1 LYFIALQDF
10 RITTLFMTHV
20 PQLIVDL
27 SLILALAGVITL
39 IFKKLKQPIV
49 LGYILSGLLVG
60 PNFSLFPTITD
71 IKTIEIWAEIGVI
84 FLLFNLGL
92 EFSFKKL
99 VKVGS
104 TAAITGLFEVGLM
117 LITGFVAGQLLGW
130 SKTDSLFLGGI
141 IAISSTTIIFRAF
154 EELGLKTQQFTRVV
168 FGILV
173 IEDLTAVLLMV
184 LLSTLS
190 ISQQFAGAELLLSIL
205 KLFFFLTIWFMGGIF
220 IFPTLLRRY
229 RNLMNDESVLITSVA
244 LCFGMVFL
252 VTQAGFSAA
261 LGAFIMGSILAE
273 TTHAEKIEH
282 LLKPLKDLFGAVFF
296 ISVGMLINPALL
308 LEFAVPTGILVLV
321 VILGKTTYVTLGAVI
336 SGQPLK
342 KALRAGMSLSQIGEF
357 SFIIATLGLS
367 LKVTSEFLYPI
378 AVGVSVITT
387 FTTPYMMKASEP
399 LYEWLDKKFPASWKL
414 FLNRYSN
421 TTGPIT
427 KTTEWNQ
434 ILQAY
439 VQTVVLNSVVV
450 IGIILLAS
458 RQLADQLHLLVP
470 ETYITQS
477 VMFGITFLAISPFLW
492 ALIFKRSNKKAY
504 SAIWLSRKFSRGP
517 LLLLELSRVLIALLL
532 MIFLLNS
539 FFDTPTAL
547 SVAGGIMILAFA
559 IFYRRLQTFYSRIED
574 RFLQNLN
581 ARQLEGSGKSK
592 RLLLPWD
599 AHFAFLEVS
608 PDSNLIGKTLQE
620 LAIRENFGINVVLIE
635 RGSKTIHLPKPTE
648 VLYPFD
654 RIEVVGTDVQLD
666 VFRGHVEISTNGDVY
681 MAHEDNIALERI
693 EVKSHYNIKGKTIR
707 DSHIREKTQGMI
719 VGLERNGE
727 RILNPDASVVI
738 EDEDVLWVAGQREL
752 IKEYIQAKVA
762 VE

>member
-1 LYFIALQDF
+1 
-10 RITTLFMTHV
+10 MTHV
-20 PQLIVDL
+20 PQLIIDL
-27 SLILALAGVITL
+27 SLILTMAGIITL

-49 LGYILSGLLVG
+49 LGYILAGLIVG
-60 PNFSLFPTITD
+60 PNFSIFPTITD
-71 IKTIEIWAEIGVI
+71 IKTIEVWAEIGVI

-99 VKVGS
+99 VKVGN
-104 TAAITGLFEVGLM
+104 TAAITGLFEVGFM
-117 LITGFVAGQLLGW
+117 LITGFAAGQLLGW

-190 ISQQFAGAELLLSIL
+190 ISQQFAGLELFGSIL

-220 IFPTLLRRY
+220 IFPTLLRKY
-229 RNLMNDESVLITSVA
+229 RKLMNDESVLITSVA

-296 ISVGMLINPALL
+296 ISVGMLINPELL
-308 LEFAVPTGILVLV
+308 LEYAVPTAILVLV
-321 VILGKTTYVTLGAVI
+321 VIFGKTTYVTMGAVI
-336 SGQPLK
+336 SGQPLRK
-342 KALRAGMSLSQIGEF
+342 SLQAGMSLSQIGEF
-357 SFIIATLGLS
+357 SFIIANLGLS
-367 LKVTSEFLYPI
+367 LKVTSDFLYPI

-399 LYEWLDKKFPASWKL
+399 FYEWLDRKFPSSWKL
-414 FLNRYSN
+414 YLNRYS
-421 TTGPIT
+421 TSSGPIA
-427 KTTEWNQ
+427 KTTQWKE
-434 ILQAY
+434 ILQSYA
-439 VQTVVLNSVVV
+439 QTVILNSVVV
-450 IGIILLAS
+450 IGIVLLSS
-458 RQLADQLHLLVP
+458 RQLGDQLHKWIP
-470 ETYITQS
+470 ETYLTQS
-477 VMFGITFLAISPFLW
+477 VHFGITFLAISPFLW
-492 ALIFKRSNKKAY
+492 ALVFKRSNKKAY
-504 SAIWLSRKFSRGP
+504 SAIWLSRKYSRGP
-517 LLLLELSRVLIALLL
+517 LLMLELSRVLVALVL

-547 SVAGGIMILAFA
+547 SIAGCIMVLAFA
-559 IFYRRLQTFYSRIED
+559 TFFRRLQIFYNRIED

-592 RLLLPWD
+592 RILLPWD

-608 PDSNLIGKTLQE
+608 PDSSLIGKSLQE
-620 LAIRENFGINVVLIE
+620 LAIRETFGINVVLIE
-635 RGSKTIHLPKPTE
+635 RGSKTIQLPRPTE

-654 RIEVVGTDVQLD
+654 RIEVVGTDEQLE
-666 VFRGHVEISTNGDVY
+666 VFRGHVEISTNGDLY
-681 MAHEDNIALERI
+681 IAHDDLIILERI
-693 EVKSHYNIKGKTIR
+693 EVKSGYNIRGKSIR
-707 DSHIREKTQGMI
+707 NSQIREKTHGMI

-727 RILNPDASVVI
+727 RILNPDSSMII
-738 EDEDVLWVAGQREL
+738 ENDDVLWVAGERDL
-752 IKEYIQAKVA
+752 IKEFIQIKSPADRESNVDKIW
-762 VE
+762 

>member
-1 LYFIALQDF
+1 
-10 RITTLFMTHV
+10 MTHV

-27 SLILALAGVITL
+27 SLILTMAGIITL

-49 LGYILSGLLVG
+49 LGYILAGLLVG
-60 PNFSLFPTITD
+60 PNFHLFPTITD
-71 IKTIEIWAEIGVI
+71 VKTIEIWAEIGVI

-99 VKVGS
+99 VKVGN
-104 TAAITGLFEVGLM
+104 TAAITGLFEVSLM
-117 LITGFVAGQLLGW
+117 LITGFVTGQLFGW

-154 EELGLKTQQFTRVV
+154 DELGLKTQKFTRVV
-168 FGILV
+168 LGILV

-190 ISQQFAGAELLLSIL
+190 ISQQFAGLELLQSIA
-205 KLFFFLTIWFMGGIF
+205 KLFFFLTLWFLGGIF
-220 IFPTLLRRY
+220 VFPTLLRRY
-229 RNLMNDESVLITSVA
+229 RKLMNDESVLITSVA

-296 ISVGMLINPALL
+296 ISVGMLINPSLLIQYAL
-308 LEFAVPTGILVLV
+308 PTSILVLV
-321 VILGKTTYVTLGAVI
+321 VILGKTVFVTMGAVI

-342 KALRAGMSLSQIGEF
+342 KSLQSGMSLSQIGEF
-357 SFIIATLGLS
+357 SFIIANLGLS

-399 LYEWLDKKFPASWKL
+399 LYNWFEKL
-414 FLNRYSN
+414 LPEKWRHYLNRYSTSTETIAQ
-421 TTGPIT
+421 TTH
-427 KTTEWNQ
+427 WNG
-434 ILQAY
+434 ILKSYA
-439 VQTVVLNSVVV
+439 QTVILNSVVV
-450 IGIILLAS
+450 IGVILAAS
-458 RQLADQLHLLVP
+458 RQLADQLHTWVP
-470 ETYITQS
+470 ETFITNS
-477 VMFGITFLAISPFLW
+477 VLFGITFLLISPFLW
-492 ALIFKRSNKKAY
+492 ALVFKRSNRKAY
-504 SAIWLSRKFSRGP
+504 SAIWLSRKYSRGP
-517 LLLLELSRVLIALLL
+517 LLLLELSRVVIAILL
-532 MIFLLNS
+532 MGFLLSS
-539 FFDTPTAL
+539 FFSTPTAL
-547 SVAGGIMILAFA
+547 SVAGAIMVLGFT
-559 IFYRRLQTFYSRIED
+559 IFYQRLQVFYNRIED

-592 RLLLPWD
+592 KILLPWD

-608 PDSNLIGKTLQE
+608 ADSNLIGKSLQE
-620 LAIRENFGINVVLIE
+620 LKIRERFGINVVLIE
-635 RGSKTIHLPKPTE
+635 RGSKTIHLPRPTE
-648 VLYPFD
+648 VLYPCD
-654 RIEVVGTDVQLD
+654 RIEVIGTDDQLD

-681 MAHEDNIALERI
+681 MAHEDSIVLERI
-693 EVKSHYNIKGKTIR
+693 EVRNEYNIRGKTIR
-707 DSHIREKTQGMI
+707 DSQIREKTHGMI

-727 RILNPDASVVI
+727 RMLNPDSSMVI
-738 EDEDVLWVAGQREL
+738 ENQDVLWIAGDRDL
-752 IKEYIQAKVA
+752 IKDFVSNKTTESSEEIASSVA
-762 VE
+762 S

>member
-1 LYFIALQDF
+1 
-10 RITTLFMTHV
+10 MTHV

-27 SLILALAGVITL
+27 SLILTMAGVITL

-49 LGYILSGLLVG
+49 LGYILAGLLVG
-60 PNFSLFPTITD
+60 PNFHLFPTITD

-99 VKVGS
+99 VKVGN
-104 TAAITGLFEVGLM
+104 TAAITGLFEVSMM
-117 LITGFVAGQLLGW
+117 LITGFVTGQLMGW

-154 EELGLKTQQFTRVV
+154 DELGIKTQKFTRVV
-168 FGILV
+168 LGILV

-190 ISQQFAGAELLLSIL
+190 ISQQFAGYELLQSIL
-205 KLFFFLTIWFMGGIF
+205 KLFFFLTLWFLGGIF
-220 IFPTLLRRY
+220 VFPTLLRKY

-296 ISVGMLINPALL
+296 ISVGMLINPGLL
-308 LEFAVPTGILVLV
+308 IEYAVPTMILVFV
-321 VILGKTTYVTLGAVI
+321 VIAGKTAFVTMGAVI

-342 KALRAGMSLSQIGEF
+342 KSMQSGMSLSQIGEF
-357 SFIIATLGLS
+357 SFIIANLGLS
-367 LKVTSEFLYPI
+367 LHVTSNFLYPI

-399 LYEWLDKKFPASWKL
+399 FYNWFEKHLPEKWRHY
-414 FLNRYSN
+414 LNRYSSSTVTITQ
-421 TTGPIT
+421 TTQWQ
-427 KTTEWNQ
+427 E
-434 ILQAY
+434 ILKAY
-439 VQTVVLNSVVV
+439 AQTVVLNSVVV
-450 IGIILLAS
+450 VGIILASS
-458 RQLADQLHLLVP
+458 RQLADQLHTKIP
-470 ETYITQS
+470 ENYITNS
-477 VMFGITFLAISPFLW
+477 VLFGITFLLISPFLW
-492 ALIFKRSNKKAY
+492 ALIFKRSNRKAY
-504 SAIWLSRKFSRGP
+504 SAIWLSRKYSRGP
-517 LLLLELSRVLIALLL
+517 LLLLELSRVLVAIIL
-532 MIFLLNS
+532 MGFLLNS
-539 FFDTPTAL
+539 FFATPTAL
-547 SVAGGIMILAFA
+547 TVAAAIMILGFA
-559 IFYRRLQTFYSRIED
+559 IFYRRLQLFYSKIED

-592 RLLLPWD
+592 RILLPWD

-620 LAIRENFGINVVLIE
+620 LKIRENFGINVVLIE
-635 RGSKTIHLPKPTE
+635 RGSKTIYLPKPTE
-648 VLYPFD
+648 VLYPCD
-654 RIEVVGTDVQLD
+654 RIEVIGTDDQLD
-666 VFRGHVEISTNGDVY
+666 MFRGHVEISTTGDVY
-681 MAHEDNIALERI
+681 MAHEDTVVLERI
-693 EVKSHYNIKGKTIR
+693 EVRNEYNIRGKSIR
-707 DSHIREKTQGMI
+707 NSGIREKTHGMI

-727 RILNPDASVVI
+727 RILNPDSSMVI
-738 EDEDVLWVAGQREL
+738 ENHDVLWIAGDRDL
-752 IKEYIQAKVA
+752 IKEFVNTKTTDSTEAMSSAIS
-762 VE
+762 

>member
-1 LYFIALQDF
+1 
-10 RITTLFMTHV
+10 MTHV
-20 PQLIVDL
+20 PQLIIDL
-27 SLILALAGVITL
+27 SLILTMAGIITL

-49 LGYILSGLLVG
+49 LGYILAGLLVG

-71 IKTIEIWAEIGVI
+71 IKTIGIWAEIGVI

-99 VKVGS
+99 VKVGN
-104 TAAITGLFEVGLM
+104 TAAITGLFEVSFM
-117 LITGFVAGQLLGW
+117 LITGFVTGQLLGW

-190 ISQQFAGAELLLSIL
+190 ISQQFAGVELFGSIL

-229 RNLMNDESVLITSVA
+229 RKLMNDESVLITSVA

-296 ISVGMLINPALL
+296 ISVGMLINPSLL
-308 LEFAVPTGILVLV
+308 LQYAGPTAILVLV

-336 SGQPLK
+336 SGQPLRK
-342 KALRAGMSLSQIGEF
+342 SLQAGMSLSQIGEF
-357 SFIIATLGLS
+357 SFIIANLGLS

-399 LYEWLDKKFPASWKL
+399 FYEWLDRKFPASWRL
-414 FLNRYSN
+414 YLNRYSN
-421 TTGPIT
+421 TTGPIA
-427 KTTEWNQ
+427 KTTQWNQ
-434 ILQAY
+434 ILQSYA
-439 VQTVVLNSVVV
+439 QTVILNSVVV
-450 IGIILLAS
+450 IGVILLCS
-458 RQLADQLHLLVP
+458 RQLSDKLHKFIP
-470 ETYITQS
+470 ENYVTQS
-477 VMFGITFLAISPFLW
+477 VMFAITFLAISPFLW
-492 ALIFKRSNKKAY
+492 ALVFKRSNKKAY
-504 SAIWLSRKFSRGP
+504 SAIWLSRKYSRGP
-517 LLLLELSRVLIALLL
+517 LLMLELSRVIVALLL
-532 MIFLLNS
+532 MIFLLSS

-547 SVAGGIMILAFA
+547 SIAGGIMVLAFA
-559 IFYRRLQTFYSRIED
+559 IFYQRLQIFYSRIEE

-592 RLLLPWD
+592 QLLLPWD

-608 PDSNLIGKTLQE
+608 PDSTLIGKSLQE

-635 RGSKTIHLPKPTE
+635 RGSKTIRLPRPTE

-654 RIEVVGTDVQLD
+654 RIEVVGTDDQLD
-666 VFRGHVEISTNGDVY
+666 VFRGHVEISLNGDVY
-681 MAHEDNIALERI
+681 MAHDDSIVLERI
-693 EVKSHYNIKGKTIR
+693 EVKSEYNIRGKTIR
-707 DSHIREKTQGMI
+707 NSQIRERTHGMI

-727 RILNPDASVVI
+727 RILNPDSSMVI
-738 EDEDVLWVAGQREL
+738 ENEDVLWVAGEKSL
-752 IKEYIQAKVA
+752 IKEFMQAKSA
-762 VE
+762 AE

>member
-1 LYFIALQDF
+1 
-10 RITTLFMTHV
+10 MTHV
-20 PQLIVDL
+20 PQLIIDL
-27 SLILALAGVITL
+27 SLILTMAGIITL

-49 LGYILSGLLVG
+49 LGYILAGLIVG
-60 PNFSLFPTITD
+60 PNFSIFPTITD
-71 IKTIEIWAEIGVI
+71 IKTIEVWAEIGVI

-104 TAAITGLFEVGLM
+104 TAAITGLFEVGFM
-117 LITGFVAGQLLGW
+117 LITGFAAGQLLGW

-190 ISQQFAGAELLLSIL
+190 ISQQFAGLELFGSIL

-220 IFPTLLRRY
+220 IFPTLLRKY
-229 RNLMNDESVLITSVA
+229 RKLMNDESVLITSVA

-296 ISVGMLINPALL
+296 ISVGMLINPELL
-308 LEFAVPTGILVLV
+308 LEYAVPTAILVLV
-321 VILGKTTYVTLGAVI
+321 VIFGKTTYVTMGAVI
-336 SGQPLK
+336 SGQPLRK
-342 KALRAGMSLSQIGEF
+342 SLQAGMSLSQIGEF
-357 SFIIATLGLS
+357 SFIIANLGLS
-367 LKVTSEFLYPI
+367 LKVTSDFLYPI

-399 LYEWLDKKFPASWKL
+399 FYEWLDRKFPSSWKL
-414 FLNRYSN
+414 YLNRYS
-421 TTGPIT
+421 TSSGPIA
-427 KTTEWNQ
+427 KTTQWKE
-434 ILQAY
+434 ILQSYA
-439 VQTVVLNSVVV
+439 QTVILNSVVV
-450 IGIILLAS
+450 IGIVLLSS
-458 RQLADQLHLLVP
+458 RQLGDQLHKWIP
-470 ETYITQS
+470 ETYLTQS
-477 VMFGITFLAISPFLW
+477 VHFGITFLAISPFLW
-492 ALIFKRSNKKAY
+492 ALVFKRSNKKAY
-504 SAIWLSRKFSRGP
+504 SAIWLSRKYSRGP
-517 LLLLELSRVLIALLL
+517 LLMLELSRVLVALVL

-547 SVAGGIMILAFA
+547 SIAGCIMVLAFA
-559 IFYRRLQTFYSRIED
+559 TFFRRLQIFYNRIED

-592 RLLLPWD
+592 RILLPWD

-608 PDSNLIGKTLQE
+608 PDSSLIGKSLQE
-620 LAIRENFGINVVLIE
+620 LAIRETFGINVVLIE
-635 RGSKTIHLPKPTE
+635 RGSKTIQLPRPTE

-654 RIEVVGTDVQLD
+654 RIEVVGTDEQLEI
-666 VFRGHVEISTNGDVY
+666 FRGHVEISTNGDLY
-681 MAHEDNIALERI
+681 IAHDDLIILERI
-693 EVKSHYNIKGKTIR
+693 EVKSGYNIRGKSIR
-707 DSHIREKTQGMI
+707 NSQIREKTHGMI

-727 RILNPDASVVI
+727 RILNPDSSMII
-738 EDEDVLWVAGQREL
+738 ENDDVLWVAGERDL
-752 IKEYIQAKVA
+752 IKEFIQIKSPADRESNVDKIW
-762 VE
+762 

>member
-1 LYFIALQDF
+1 
-10 RITTLFMTHV
+10 MTHV
-20 PQLIVDL
+20 PQLIIDL

-117 LITGFVAGQLLGW
+117 LVTGFVAGQLLGW
-130 SKTDSLFLGGI
+130 SKIDSLFLGGI

-190 ISQQFAGAELLLSIL
+190 ISQQFAGTELLLSIL

-308 LEFAVPTGILVLV
+308 LEYAVPTAILVLV
-321 VILGKTTYVTLGAVI
+321 VILGKTTFVTLGAVI
-336 SGQPLK
+336 SGQPLR
-342 KALRAGMSLSQIGEF
+342 KALKSGMSLSQIGEF

-399 LYEWLDKKFPASWKL
+399 FYEWLDNKFPASWKL
-414 FLNRYSN
+414 FLNRYST

-450 IGIILLAS
+450 IGIILVAS

-470 ETYITQS
+470 ETYITQA

-492 ALIFKRSNKKAY
+492 ALIFKRGNKKAY

-517 LLLLELSRVLIALLL
+517 LLMLELSRVVIALLL

-559 IFYRRLQTFYSRIED
+559 IFYRRLQVFYSRIEE

-592 RLLLPWD
+592 RILLPWD

-635 RGSKTIHLPKPTE
+635 RGSKTIQLPKPTE
-648 VLYPFD
+648 VLYPHD

-666 VFRGHVEISTNGDVY
+666 VFRGHVEINTNGDVY
-681 MAHEDNIALERI
+681 MAHEDNIVLERI
-693 EVKSHYNIKGKTIR
+693 EVKSHYKIKGKTIR
-707 DSHIREKTQGMI
+707 DSQIREKTQGMI

-738 EDEDVLWVAGQREL
+738 EDEDVLWVAGKREL
-752 IKEYIQAKVA
+752 IKDYIQAKAVA
-762 VE
+762 E

>member
-1 LYFIALQDF
+1 
-10 RITTLFMTHV
+10 MTHV

-27 SLILALAGVITL
+27 SLILTMAGVITL

-49 LGYILSGLLVG
+49 LGYILAGLLVG
-60 PNFSLFPTITD
+60 PNFHLFPTITD

-99 VKVGS
+99 VKVGN
-104 TAAITGLFEVGLM
+104 TAAITGLFEVSMM
-117 LITGFVAGQLLGW
+117 LITGFVTGQLMGW

-154 EELGLKTQQFTRVV
+154 DELGIKTQKFTRVV
-168 FGILV
+168 LGILV

-190 ISQQFAGAELLLSIL
+190 ISQQFAGYELLQSIL
-205 KLFFFLTIWFMGGIF
+205 KLFFFLTLWFLGGIF
-220 IFPTLLRRY
+220 VFPTLLRKY

-296 ISVGMLINPALL
+296 ISVGMLINPGLL
-308 LEFAVPTGILVLV
+308 MEYAVPTMILVFV
-321 VILGKTTYVTLGAVI
+321 VIAGKTAFVTMGAVI

-342 KALRAGMSLSQIGEF
+342 KSMQSGMSLSQIGEF
-357 SFIIATLGLS
+357 SFIIANLGLS
-367 LKVTSEFLYPI
+367 LHVTSNFLYPI

-399 LYEWLDKKFPASWKL
+399 FYNWFEKRLPEKWRHY
-414 FLNRYSN
+414 LNRYSTSTVTITR
-421 TTGPIT
+421 TTQWQ
-427 KTTEWNQ
+427 E
-434 ILQAY
+434 ILKAY
-439 VQTVVLNSVVV
+439 AQTVILNSVVV
-450 IGIILLAS
+450 IGIILAAS
-458 RQLADQLHLLVP
+458 RQLADQLHTKIP
-470 ETYITQS
+470 ENYITNS
-477 VMFGITFLAISPFLW
+477 VLFGITFLLISPFLW
-492 ALIFKRSNKKAY
+492 ALIFKRSNRKAY
-504 SAIWLSRKFSRGP
+504 SAIWLSRKYSRGP
-517 LLLLELSRVLIALLL
+517 LLLLELSRVLVAIIL
-532 MIFLLNS
+532 MAFLLNS
-539 FFDTPTAL
+539 FFSTPTAL
-547 SVAGGIMILAFA
+547 TLAAAIMILGFA
-559 IFYRRLQTFYSRIED
+559 IFYRRLQLFYSKIED

-592 RLLLPWD
+592 RILLPWD

-608 PDSNLIGKTLQE
+608 PDSNLIGKSLQE
-620 LAIRENFGINVVLIE
+620 LKIRENFGINVVLIE
-635 RGSKTIHLPKPTE
+635 RGSKTIYLPKPTE
-648 VLYPFD
+648 VLYPCD
-654 RIEVVGTDVQLD
+654 RIEVIGTDDQLD
-666 VFRGHVEISTNGDVY
+666 IFRGHVEISMTGDVY
-681 MAHEDNIALERI
+681 MAHEETIILERI
-693 EVKSHYNIKGKTIR
+693 EVRNEYNIRGKSIR
-707 DSHIREKTQGMI
+707 NSGIREKTHGMI

-727 RILNPDASVVI
+727 RILNPDSSMII
-738 EDEDVLWVAGQREL
+738 ENQDVLWIAGDRDL
-752 IKEYIQAKVA
+752 IKDFINIKTTDSAEEITSIIS
-762 VE
+762 